1 MAGHGEKWTRK
12 QDQAIAALLVH
23 PTIPAAAKAVGVGE
37 TTLWRWLQR
46 EDFQDAYRAAKRE
59 AVAQAIAQLQRASG
73 EAVKA
78 LSDVMNGPIT
88 PAGARVS
95 AAKTILEMA
104 VKGIELEDLAA
115 RVEELEKVA
124 EQARGAGAAWR

>member
-12 QDQAIAALLVH
+12 QDQAIAALLVY

-46 EDFQDAYRAAKRE
+46 DDFQDAYRLAKRE

-78 LSDVMNGPIT
+78 LSDVMNDPIA
-88 PAGARVS
+88 PASARVS

>member
-12 QDQAIAALLVH
+12 QDQAIAALLVY

-46 EDFQDAYRAAKRE
+46 DDFQDAYRLAKRE

-78 LSDVMNGPIT
+78 LSDVMNDPIA
-88 PAGARVS
+88 PASARVS

-115 RVEELEKVA
+115 RVEQLEA
-124 EQARGAGAAWR
+124 LTEQGGGRKWN